1 LAVFSGKKPAAEED
15 GVSKESRRC
24 VSCAKQ
30 GWLIAAST
38 ISEMALPGK
47 AFMARCTP
55 FCPYFYLT

>member
-38 ISEMALPGK
+38 ISEMALLKK

-55 FCPYFYLT
+55 FYAYFYLT